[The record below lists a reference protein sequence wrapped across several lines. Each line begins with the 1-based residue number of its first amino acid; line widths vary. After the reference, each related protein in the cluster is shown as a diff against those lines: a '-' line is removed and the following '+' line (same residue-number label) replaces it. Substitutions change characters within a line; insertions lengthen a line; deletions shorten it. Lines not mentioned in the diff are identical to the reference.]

1 MGDKML
7 QGVDHELRKMFV
19 REDDRLQAAGVTG
32 DGNPMRSWGSLTP
45 IAAFQRCECTSNRK
59 HQHQLHAYRLVRGL

>member
-32 DGNPMRSWGSLTP
+32 DSNPMRFSTCCL
-45 IAAFQRCECTSNRK
+45 QRCECTSNRK

>member
-45 IAAFQRCECTSNRK
+45 IAAFQ
-59 HQHQLHAYRLVRGL
+59 HLLFAALWMH

>member
-1 MGDKML
+1 MG
-7 QGVDHELRKMFV
+7 ELRKMFV
-19 REDDRLQAAGVTG
+19 REDDRLKAAGETG
-32 DGNPMRSWGSLTP
+32 GGSPMRSWDRP